1 MAPKRPWGR
10 DRCGPIEDCF
20 NFRLE
25 EFNVLW
31 SVYRIILA
39 LASFLRF
46 FIHCPQIEWTSRD
59 PFEALNESTRDFRV
73 LYEDDSRTY
82 SLEEL
87 FSSYSFPLRFSS
99 CFGLLAHPT
108 INSMARES
116 DLENGDGRTIAIG
129 CALCGS
135 KAVSVLQSKSRRAP
149 STLHGRDRLCWFL
162 IVVWIIIAAPDICT
176 FSYISEGSEGC

>member
-1 MAPKRPWGR
+1 M
-10 DRCGPIEDCF
+10 
-20 NFRLE
+20 FRSSSFTL
-25 EFNVLW
+25 
-31 SVYRIILA
+31 VYQIILA

-46 FIHCPQIEWTSRD
+46 FKHCPQIEWTSRD

-135 KAVSVLQSKSRRAP
+135 KAVSVLQSKLRRAP

-162 IVVWIIIAAPDICT
+162 IIVWIIIAAPDICT
-176 FSYISEGSEGC
+176 FSYISEVQSSLQTIYLTSSRS

>member
-1 MAPKRPWGR
+1 M
-10 DRCGPIEDCF
+10 
-20 NFRLE
+20 FRSSSFTL
-25 EFNVLW
+25 
-31 SVYRIILA
+31 VYQIILA

-46 FIHCPQIEWTSRD
+46 FKHCPQIEWTSRD

-116 DLENGDGRTIAIG
+116 DLENGDGRIIAIG
-129 CALCGS
+129 RALCGS
-135 KAVSVLQSKSRRAP
+135 KVL
-149 STLHGRDRLCWFL
+149 
-162 IVVWIIIAAPDICT
+162 
-176 FSYISEGSEGC
+176 